1 MCPNMSIY
9 LSDKSLLFT
18 EQAPTICRGLAFS
31 VLIELI
37 VQQDSQGKGREK
49 EDGWRG
55 KEHPKQRNQQG
66 QSPGDLK
73 EHGRVITSL

>member
-1 MCPNMSIY
+1 M
-9 LSDKSLLFT
+9 
-18 EQAPTICRGLAFS
+18 
-31 VLIELI
+31 LIELI

-55 KEHPKQRNQQG
+55 KEHPKQRNQQR